1 MNSTPRLPEITKPT
15 CRAWHHSPP
24 TIGRT
29 CSDQR
34 QPGLRDQLA
43 DREIPELDDAR
54 PDVGELDDV
63 VGVLEALGDDVC
75 HG

>member
-1 MNSTPRLPEITKPT
+1 MPGQAPLPADD
-15 CRAWHHSPP
+15 RAHALRPAP
-24 TIGRT
+24 
-29 CSDQR
+29 
-34 QPGLRDQLA
+34 PGLRDQLA
-43 DREIPELDDAR
+43 DRQIPELDDAR